1 MGRGGTHLPFRSP
14 TISVWL
20 PRSCGLLQVFKWL
33 CTSETSGCLIYPVP
47 HILSLYL
54 MLRRWLL
61 KSRWRWEVAPWVRT
75 LAVQAWGTQSLSQRP
90 HKKPGLAAQTYIPC
104 TVLSWGVP
112 GLLSAQ
118 TQHPPKHMPVHHI
131 HVGQMH
137 THNNRWINVSAGN
150 PHLEPCAW
158 TASI

>member
-20 PRSCGLLQVFKWL
+20 PRSCGLLKVFKWL

-61 KSRWRWEVAPWVRT
+61 KSRWRWEMAPWVRT
-75 LAVQAWGTQSLSQRP
+75 LAMQAWGTQSLSQRP

-104 TVLSWGVP
+104 TVLSWGDGGKVIEIFP
-112 GLLSAQ
+112 WPLECTDTAPTQ
-118 TQHPPKHMPVHHI
+118 THACTPYTRRSNA
-131 HVGQMH
+131 H
-137 THNNRWINVSAGN
+137 TQQ
-150 PHLEPCAW
+150 
-158 TASI
+158 